1 MHPAAT
7 VVLLR
12 EVDGR
17 LETLMM
23 RRGAGLSFMAG
34 MWVFPGGRM
43 EPADQSPRTL
53 GRILPDAREIAL
65 GQLRTMQ
72 GATLDAASTAGFY
85 VAACR
90 EAFEEA
96 GVLLA
101 CDASGEPCGAATAQR
116 LGSQRNEVT
125 ADAEAFMRML
135 EAEDLYL
142 DTRQLVY
149 WSHWI
154 TPSVEP
160 KRFDTRFFVA
170 PMPKEQT
177 VSADLSELTEH
188 VWLEPATAAGALER
202 GEIRLVPP
210 TLLTLEDL
218 ADCHARRGSLEAM
231 LAAESGRETP
241 PVMPRI
247 ELTAD
252 AARVV
257 MPWDPGYGEIPG
269 EGCEAAL
276 EYPPHFT
283 RCRGSHTITRGRQP
297 PR

>member
-43 EPADQSPRTL
+43 EPADQSPRSL
-53 GRILPDAREIAL
+53 GRILPDAREFAL
-65 GQLRTMQ
+65 GQLRTTQ

-85 VAACR
+85 IAACR

-125 ADAEAFMRML
+125 ANAEAFMRML
-135 EAEDLYL
+135 EAEDLFL

-170 PMPKEQT
+170 PMPKGQT

-218 ADCHARRGSLEAM
+218 AECHAQRGSLEAM
-231 LAAESGRETP
+231 LAAESGRDTP

-247 ELTAD
+247 ELAAD
-252 AARVV
+252 AVRVV
-257 MPWDPGYGEIPG
+257 MPWDPGYGQVPG
-269 EGCEAAL
+269 EGCEAAR

-283 RCRGSHTITRGRQP
+283 RRRGSHTMTRGRQP

>member
-17 LETLMM
+17 LEALMM
-23 RRGAGLSFMAG
+23 RRGAGLSFMGG
-34 MWVFPGGRM
+34 MWVFPGGRA
-43 EPADQSPRTL
+43 EPADRSQRAL
-53 GRILPDAREIAL
+53 ARILPEARDAGIAN
-65 GQLRTMQ
+65 LRTMQ
-72 GATLDAASTAGFY
+72 GAELDDEVAAGLY

-101 CDASGEPCGAATAQR
+101 CASSGETCDAATAAR
-116 LGSQRNEVT
+116 LASHRTEVT
-125 ADAEAFMRML
+125 SDATAFTRML
-135 EAEDLYL
+135 ESQDLFL
-142 DTRQLVY
+142 DTRHLVY

-170 PMPKEQT
+170 PVPPGQ
-177 VSADLSELTEH
+177 VASADLSELTEH
-188 VWLEPATAAGALER
+188 AWVEAAAAPAALER
-202 GEIRLVPP
+202 GETRLVPP

-218 ADCHARRGSLEAM
+218 AESHARHGSLTAM

-241 PVMPRI
+241 AVMPRI
-247 ELTAD
+247 ELTD
-252 AARVV
+252 EGARVV
-257 MPWDPGYGEIPG
+257 MPWDPSYGGIPG
-269 EGCEAAL
+269 EGCASQGAF
-276 EYPPHFT
+276 PAHFT
-283 RCRGSHTITRGRQP
+283 RRRSSHTIKRGR
-297 PR
+297 